1 MKTNKPWF
9 LPQGFLAGFSETL
22 HVTAGLPVN
31 GVLSVTEE
39 AWSVG
44 SGRDTLPPIGRI
56 PKSDYERSLCWEK
69 GSRVPVIINLGICSS
84 GYNTVLCMYRF
95 WEGSGSVM
103 KPQKHVYTGNLFFS
117 KLFYMDSL
125 FLSSVTSDLFLDPF
139 YCYVIWGI
147 YTVCCRFPKDYIN
160 VLF

>member
-44 SGRDTLPPIGRI
+44 SGRDTLPPIGRV
-56 PKSDYERSLCWEK
+56 PKSIMKGPCAGRKGAESL
-69 GSRVPVIINLGICSS
+69 
-84 GYNTVLCMYRF
+84 
-95 WEGSGSVM
+95 
-103 KPQKHVYTGNLFFS
+103 
-117 KLFYMDSL
+117 
-125 FLSSVTSDLFLDPF
+125 
-139 YCYVIWGI
+139 
-147 YTVCCRFPKDYIN
+147 
-160 VLF
+160 

>member
-44 SGRDTLPPIGRI
+44 S
-56 PKSDYERSLCWEK
+56 RSEEI
-69 GSRVPVIINLGICSS
+69 R
-84 GYNTVLCMYRF
+84 
-95 WEGSGSVM
+95 GSGNS
-103 KPQKHVYTGNLFFS
+103 KTWATPQLEN
-117 KLFYMDSL
+117 
-125 FLSSVTSDLFLDPF
+125 
-139 YCYVIWGI
+139 
-147 YTVCCRFPKDYIN
+147 
-160 VLF
+160 